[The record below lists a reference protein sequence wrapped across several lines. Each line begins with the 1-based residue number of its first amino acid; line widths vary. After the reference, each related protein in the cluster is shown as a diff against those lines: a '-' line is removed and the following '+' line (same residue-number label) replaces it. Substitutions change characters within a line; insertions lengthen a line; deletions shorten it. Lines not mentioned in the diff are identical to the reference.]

1 MHWTLRSCFSHFTRR
16 GCRGEGQ
23 PHTIVVLASGLLC
36 SLAFPQ
42 NCSSEPYSLKDFWP
56 VSNVRRGWD
65 LVESDNPLNLRMTV
79 ANTPSEDGFLM
90 WFFNK
95 TGQKPGNYDLER
107 FRLCE
112 NTGHNQWLWLD
123 SYLNFD
129 ERTGELDSHSIQS
142 TEIVFTPGD
151 GSQSYDLIGN
161 GTYDRCGGAGQPY
174 LISALSL
181 TSYRIQAWGTI
192 NKIEYPNR
200 RDLWYWDATVHTP
213 HPVEDPCNPGQ
224 FVTAIK
230 VDEAWWQSFQD
241 QESGWTPGASGE
253 VDEEGIPTGEGV
265 RPFRTV
271 WHAESGFPYFA
282 VSNAQ
287 GTSTWCTAG
296 RWKLR

>member
-1 MHWTLRSCFSHFTRR
+1 MSLGGARTVHLTPAKPLVAVCASIVLVSTLAVPST
-16 GCRGEGQ
+16 CRGDG
-23 PHTIVVLASGLLC
+23 
-36 SLAFPQ
+36 
-42 NCSSEPYSLKDFWP
+42 YSIMDFWP
-56 VSNVRRGWD
+56 TDDLRSGWD
-65 LVESDNPLNLRMTV
+65 LVQSDKPELLRMTV
-79 ANTPSEDGFLM
+79 ANTPSEDSTFLM

-95 TGQKPGNYDLER
+95 TGQKQGRYDLER

-129 ERTGELDSHSIQS
+129 ERTDELDSHSIQS

-151 GSQSYDLIGN
+151 GSQSYDLIAN

-174 LISALSL
+174 LISALGL

-200 RDLWYWDATVHTP
+200 RDLWYWDATVQSPHTI
-213 HPVEDPCNPGQ
+213 EDPCNPGQ

-230 VDEAWWQSFQD
+230 VEEAWWQSFQD
-241 QESGWTPGASGE
+241 QEPGWAPGASGE

-265 RPFRTV
+265 KPFRAV
-271 WHAESGFPYFA
+271 WHAQGGFPYFA
-282 VSNAQ
+282 VSNAE